1 MFDFLKSSARGSDRA
16 DAILEK
22 MMERSQRFVVTG
34 RQIADDCFDDALKV
48 GKFTTLSSMERY
60 IRSNHTYNTEAVI
73 NGFLTRI
80 QEYESAGQVVHIEME
95 GGDFLLSHRD
105 HTADI
110 LQRLQ
115 SGGAVDAAAEQDPAS
130 EEIEAGPHRAIVE
143 GQESLARQISLFMAE
158 INEAAP
164 ALGKNFEGVLP
175 AARAIEMLSQR
186 KGERADATSGWT
198 LKAALGYSGGNR
210 QGYIRVEDPELVS
223 YLQLDNPKLYVT
235 IGGQTRKLFGRG
247 DHYQGYFA
255 FSYYIHSGTLESPD
269 KAYRDDLG
277 AIHDIRSRAGLPN
290 SLPELFRGAGRQD
303 LLKRWME
310 ISKQTSLS

>member
-48 GKFTTLSSMERY
+48 GKFTTLSSMDRH
-60 IRSNHTYNTEAVI
+60 IRANHGYNTEAVI

-80 QEYESAGQVVHIEME
+80 QEYVTAEQIVHVAME
-95 GGDFLLSHRD
+95 GGDFLLAHRD
-105 HTADI
+105 HAASI
-110 LQRLQ
+110 VQRLQ
-115 SGGAVDAAAEQDPAS
+115 AGGVDEGATEKDAAADD
-130 EEIEAGPHRAIVE
+130 AGPHRAIIE
-143 GQESLARQISLFMAE
+143 GQERLARQISLFMAE

-164 ALGKNFEGVLP
+164 ALGKIFEGVLP

-235 IGGQTRKLFGRG
+235 IGGQTRRLFGRG

-269 KAYRDDLG
+269 KAYRDDLS
-277 AIHDIRSRAGLPN
+277 AINDIRSKSGLPN

-310 ISKQTSLS
+310 ISKQTSPS